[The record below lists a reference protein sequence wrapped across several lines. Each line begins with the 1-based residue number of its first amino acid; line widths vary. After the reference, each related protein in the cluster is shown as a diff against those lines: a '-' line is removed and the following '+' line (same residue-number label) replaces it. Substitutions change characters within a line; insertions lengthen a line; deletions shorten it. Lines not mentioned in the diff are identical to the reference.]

1 MKKIFIGI
9 LVLIFFPIA
18 YYFLHLHVL
27 QMSESYVEK
36 KKNTLQKEFYD
47 KLNEYWAG
55 ESRLMYSEEYGST
68 SYVPMDMDAVQFID
82 NRNEKDATFYSS
94 VERLFPYDRFP
105 LLTSTINTV

>member
-55 ESRLMYSEEYGST
+55 ESR
-68 SYVPMDMDAVQFID
+68 
-82 NRNEKDATFYSS
+82 
-94 VERLFPYDRFP
+94 
-105 LLTSTINTV
+105 